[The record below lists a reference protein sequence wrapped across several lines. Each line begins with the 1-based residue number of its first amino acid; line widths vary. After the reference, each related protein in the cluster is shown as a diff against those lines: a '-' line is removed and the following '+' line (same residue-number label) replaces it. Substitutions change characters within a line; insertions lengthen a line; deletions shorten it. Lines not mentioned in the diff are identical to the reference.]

1 MLMKEPTIEGPTSPK
16 GRPAYDQECREVLR
30 PHLEALIELATKA
43 GWDRTTAAYTL
54 MYLAATAPK
63 QAATA

>member
-1 MLMKEPTIEGPTSPK
+1 MIS
-16 GRPAYDQECREVLR
+16 REVLR

-63 QAATA
+63 LAATA